1 MFCSLSWHSPRS
13 PCRGDPSRSRPCC
26 ASTCSSADSRSAAAA
41 SSSSPAGTDTRP
53 SRSAAARTPDLSWLV
68 GKARYLTFTAVVSSS
83 HEYFA
88 NVSQLAG
95 HEFRRRSTA
104 IAEVLDAS
112 LKKRLHSVLAADPT
126 GRGCFSK
133 YCMTCITTPS
143 VAGRLRILNDLD
155 GRERE
160 MHPWVCRI
168 IVGVLERQPRRP
180 PPRRGGVGAVLA
192 VFRGQDTATSAGAG
206 RRAVALSS

>member
-1 MFCSLSWHSPRS
+1 M
-13 PCRGDPSRSRPCC
+13 
-26 ASTCSSADSRSAAAA
+26 
-41 SSSSPAGTDTRP
+41 
-53 SRSAAARTPDLSWLV
+53 
-68 GKARYLTFTAVVSSS
+68 TFTAVVSSS
-83 HEYFA
+83 HEYLA

-95 HEFRRRSTA
+95 HEFRRRSAA

-112 LKKRLHSVLAADPT
+112 LKKRWHSVLAADPT

-206 RRAVALSS
+206 RRAVALSSQMRIESFLVKKISSLFSRTYGFPLQICRADPLRRPRRRPARAG